1 MGRDSELKKM
11 EEGLSLVS
19 LAARQRPIPAW
30 EDRSRKSIIL
40 CVTIA
45 GLVLLICAVIYSRLC
60 PCFTSWHVKHLSF
73 KDGPHATF
81 ADDSQ
86 D

>member
-30 EDRSRKSIIL
+30 EDRSRKTVIL
-40 CVTIA
+40 GVTIA
-45 GLVLLICAVIYSRLC
+45 GLVLLICAILYSRLC
-60 PCFTSWHVKHLSF
+60 PCFSSLHVKHLSF
-73 KDGPHATF
+73 GHGDE
-81 ADDSQ
+81 
-86 D
+86 